1 MKKLFTNL
9 KEKLN
14 MSTEELIVL
23 ILLILS
29 WIANF
34 CLSILLFKILIE
46 KHIWRWDIMF
56 LNMAISMTLS
66 LTQNTVFGN
75 RRKH

>member
-23 ILLILS
+23 ILLI
-29 WIANF
+29 IAWMVNF
-34 CLSILLFKILIE
+34 CLSILIFKILIE
-46 KHIWRWDIMF
+46 KHILRWDIIF
-56 LNMAISMTLS
+56 LNMAISITLS
-66 LTQNTVFGN
+66 LTQNAVFGN